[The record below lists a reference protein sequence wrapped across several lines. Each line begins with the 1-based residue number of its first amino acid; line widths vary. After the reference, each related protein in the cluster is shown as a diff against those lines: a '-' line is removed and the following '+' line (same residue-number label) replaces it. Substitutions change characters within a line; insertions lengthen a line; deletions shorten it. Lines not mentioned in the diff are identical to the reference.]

1 MGLVLAVRSAVG
13 GYPSV
18 RGLYIDVGGDERVE
32 ACGVGGARSE
42 ADDVG
47 GARHGAEA
55 EALVGLHLVRDDPR
69 SAHGDA
75 VAAAVGE
82 VVGVG
87 CHGQREAARHL

>member
-1 MGLVLAVRSAVG
+1 ML
-13 GYPSV
+13 
-18 RGLYIDVGGDERVE
+18 GLYIHVGRHERVE
-32 ACGVGGARSE
+32 ARGVGGARAE
-42 ADDVG
+42 ANDVG
-47 GARHGAEA
+47 GPRHGAEA